1 MKEAVW
7 ALALVSMPMARA
19 DEPPAQ
25 LIALSASG
33 GWNLQ
38 TRQPWA
44 GLDLAFRHDGT
55 RGARFLGGLRGGW
68 AFFDERPRFDL
79 DAGVMGVL
87 PTEQLIRLG
96 AAVGAQLAITPFDLP
111 LAIGGDVD
119 GYGRV
124 SILPY
129 GYLATEIGFQRPDAK
144 RGAHAWS
151 VGIRVGASA
160 SAALVAC
167 EDDPD
172 EECLGTGVAFLGGV
186 TARIRFHEG
195 VYLEAMAGPSAFLNI
210 GYAFPVGRRTPVD
223 DEAEAEDETAE
234 VPPTAVVEEGPA
246 PPPGDVVPDPA
257 PAAEPA
263 PTAEPE
269 PADEPAPETADEPAP
284 EPADAPADEAAPEPT
299 EDPAPEP
306 EDDLYDG
313 FLQSP

>member
-1 MKEAVW
+1 MRATTAW
-7 ALALVSMPMARA
+7 LGLLLAGPAAA

-68 AFFDERPRFDL
+68 AFFDQRPRFDV

-96 AAVGAQLAITPFDLP
+96 AAVGAQVAIAPWDLP
-111 LAIGGDVD
+111 LAVGGDVD

-124 SILPY
+124 AILPY
-129 GYLATEIGFQRPDAK
+129 GYLTTELGWQRPDATK
-144 RGAHAWS
+144 GAAAWS
-151 VGIRVGASA
+151 IGVRLGASA

-167 EDDPD
+167 GDDGSQD
-172 EECLGTGVAFLGGV
+172 CLGSGVAFLGGI
-186 TARIRFHEG
+186 TGRIRFHEG
-195 VYLEAMAGPSAFLNI
+195 VFIEANAGPSASLSL
-210 GYAFPVGRRTPVD
+210 GYAFPVGRRGATPS
-223 DEAEAEDETAE
+223 
-234 VPPTAVVEEGPA
+234 EEEPA
-246 PPPGDVVPDPA
+246 PPPSVDAAPVEDVPPSGDAPPGEEPVPSSEPDPA
-257 PAAEPA
+257 QDATPAEGVEPEAEVGPSDEPAATPEPAPSPPAEDAEPA
-263 PTAEPE
+263 G
-269 PADEPAPETADEPAP
+269 DEPK
-284 EPADAPADEAAPEPT
+284 
-299 EDPAPEP
+299 
-306 EDDLYDG
+306 DLYDG